1 MNLNVPLVSCPRLK
15 VLRRRWR
22 EQEKWMLVKSHLPGS
37 GECERAVGGPASVG
51 GGRCLLARPHRGL
64 RNPGGTRYRA
74 GRQRFHSKCST
85 MNC

>member
-1 MNLNVPLVSCPRLK
+1 MNLNVPVVSCPRLK

-22 EQEKWMLVKSHLPGS
+22 EQEKWTLVKSHLPES
-37 GECERAVGGPASVG
+37 GECERPVGGPASVG

-64 RNPGGTRYRA
+64 RNLGWTWYRA
-74 GRQRFHSKCST
+74 GRQRFRSKYST